1 MGYADARRGVMGYYD
16 LAREARLSLSSLK
29 KNFSTLAEDDGVE
42 KVEIS
47 QEIEVLEARLY
58 DLGIRVASA
67 LIEMEDLEGAARFLR
82 TLKPGAGG
90 ERLEH
95 QKALLFLCLGDV
107 DAARDCIATSTAKG
121 DAIREREKKVVQA
134 LAFIADADYGKS
146 VSIWESLVAEA
157 NNDEGNGETGE
168 VAMYIQNLAVCYLYL
183 GRMDEVSHS
192 HIPSFPLSLFKVF
205 KRSPSQKITII
216 Y

>member
-29 KNFSTLAEDDGVE
+29 KNLSTLAKEDGVE

-47 QEIEVLEARLY
+47 AEIGIMEARLY

-82 TLKPGAGG
+82 TLKPGVGG

-107 DAARDCIATSTAKG
+107 DAARECIAISNSKRI
-121 DAIREREKKVVQA
+121 DVVSEREKKVVQA
-134 LAFIADADYGKS
+134 LACIADADYGES

-157 NNDEGNGETGE
+157 NNDEGNGEAGE

-192 HIPSFPLSLFKVF
+192 CLPSLSCCIL
-205 KRSPSQKITII
+205 TIFNTVPHNL
-216 Y
+216 

>member
-29 KNFSTLAEDDGVE
+29 KNLSTLAEADGVE

-47 QEIEVLEARLY
+47 AEIDILETRLY

-82 TLKPGAGG
+82 TLKPGFGG

-107 DAARDCIATSTAKG
+107 DAARECIATSTSKG
-121 DAIREREKKVVQA
+121 VDVIREREKKVVQA
-134 LAFIADADYGKS
+134 LAYIADAEYGES

-157 NNDEGNGETGE
+157 NNDGGNGEIGE
-168 VAMYIQNLAVCYLYL
+168 VAMYMQNLAVCYLYL
-183 GRMDEVSHS
+183 GRMDEVSHF
-192 HIPSFPLSLFKVF
+192 HHPPLSSSHTNIPQH
-205 KRSPSQKITII
+205 SPA
-216 Y
+216 